1 MNKIILIPD
10 SFKGTMSSN
19 QACEQ
24 MRAAVL
30 AVLPN
35 AEVISIP
42 IADGGEGSVDA
53 LLAALGGEKRI
64 IRVQGPNF
72 REIDTFYGLLD
83 EGRTAVIETAACAG
97 LPLAGAFS
105 NPSLTTTYGV
115 GQIISH
121 AVQNGCRRVILGLG
135 GSATNDGGAGMA
147 AALGA
152 RFINSGGE
160 AFVPVGGTLREISR
174 IDISVLTRRIDVIE
188 FIALC
193 DVDNPLLGENGA
205 ARVFSPQKGA
215 SPGMVEELEL
225 NLAHLSQRIRRDLGV
240 STASTPCSGAAG
252 GMGAGAA
259 AFLKAT
265 LRMGIETM
273 LDAVG
278 FESIIKGAD
287 LVLSGEG
294 RFDAQSLRGKAVIG
308 AAKRAKAAGVPLFA
322 VVGDIGSEIDAAYDM
337 GVTGVFSINRT
348 AIPFR
353 EAKKRAKSDL
363 RLTVENLMR
372 VYKALKQDL

>member
-72 REIDTFYGLLD
+72 REIDTFYGLL
-83 EGRTAVIETAACAG
+83 
-97 LPLAGAFS
+97 AGAFS

-174 IDISVLTRRIDVIE
+174 IDISELTRRIDGIE
-188 FIALC
+188 FIAMC

-287 LVLSGEG
+287 LVLSGDG